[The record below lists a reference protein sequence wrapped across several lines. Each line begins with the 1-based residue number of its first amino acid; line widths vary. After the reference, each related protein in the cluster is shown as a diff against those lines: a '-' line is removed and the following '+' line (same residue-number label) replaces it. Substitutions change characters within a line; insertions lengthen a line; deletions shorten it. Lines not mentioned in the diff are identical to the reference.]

1 LLIETLPTKG
11 NEMKAIFWLS
21 IALIS
26 SFSPVFSQSPKPG
39 DQGQSGAQA
48 VPNTSRPPLTVP
60 QRSRP
65 PQEILR
71 RPIQQIPSGF
81 AIPVPPDAKF
91 VTGYQMQ
98 YQGSKLSTC
107 FRYTSANQPSNLF
120 DWYKQHL
127 TSLGFET
134 KGSGSTNAKVPLQL
148 SAFRNSA
155 TCSIAISNPTGGKT
169 TSVMI
174 QYSDR

>member
-1 LLIETLPTKG
+1 
-11 NEMKAIFWLS
+11 MKAIFWLS
-21 IALIS
+21 MALLS
-26 SFSPVFSQSPKPG
+26 SFSPAFSQSPKPG
-39 DQGQSGAQA
+39 DQVQGQSM
-48 VPNTSRPPLTVP
+48 PTTSRPPLTVP

-65 PQEILR
+65 PQEVLR

-127 TSLGFET
+127 TSLGFQT
-134 KGSGSTNAKVPLQL
+134 KGTSSTNPKVPMQL
-148 SAFRNSA
+148 TASRNSA
-155 TCSIAISNPTGGKT
+155 TCSISISNPTGGK